1 MTANLGRKPPTA
13 TRSVRNAL
21 LLGLFALISAENT
34 YAIVGGEPDG
44 KRHPFV
50 GLVAYQITQG
60 GPWYVPPGGN
70 AVLVSPTVAVTA
82 GHVLEVPLTRDFLGV
97 EPYARGVVFDPVPV
111 DPNAPFD
118 LAGVFWEVP
127 ASLVHV
133 AKSVAWHPDL
143 FASPDTPNDIGVMVF
158 KKPVRGRP
166 TARIPRPGLFDLLSS
181 VFEPRI
187 ELVGYGAT
195 EFACCP
201 PPGGGNR
208 YSGTASMVDLTADIL
223 TTGALEEGDA
233 NAGPG
238 DSGSAALIGH
248 NLLVGVLSSFAPA
261 PDPEMLPFSQYNRT
275 DSASACEFLS
285 KYLPLRCSPIGD

>member
-1 MTANLGRKPPTA
+1 MTTSLNIELPST
-13 TRSVRNAL
+13 TRLVRQALFLSLLTFLSV
-21 LLGLFALISAENT
+21 ENS
-34 YAIVGGEPDG
+34 YAVIGGEPDG
-44 KRHPFV
+44 RRHPFV
-50 GLVAYQITQG
+50 GLVAYQVTQG

-82 GHVLEVPLTRDFLGV
+82 GHVLFFPLTTDFLGV
-97 EPYARGVVFDPVPV
+97 QPYARGVVFDPVPV

-118 LAGVFWEVP
+118 LAIFWEVP

-143 FASPDTPNDIGVMVF
+143 FASPETPNDIGVIIF
-158 KKPVRGRP
+158 EKPVKGRP
-166 TARIPRPGLFDLLSS
+166 TARIPRPGLFDLLSR
-181 VFEPRI
+181 VFDPRI

-208 YSGTASMVDLTADIL
+208 NSGSASMVDLTPDLLI
-223 TTGALEEGDA
+223 TGTLEDGDA
-233 NAGPG
+233 SAGPG
-238 DSGSAALIGH
+238 DSGGAALIGH
-248 NLLVGVLSSFAPA
+248 NLLVGVLNDFAPA

-275 DSASACEFLS
+275 DSPASCEFLS
-285 KYLPLRCSPIGD
+285 KYLPLRCRPIGH